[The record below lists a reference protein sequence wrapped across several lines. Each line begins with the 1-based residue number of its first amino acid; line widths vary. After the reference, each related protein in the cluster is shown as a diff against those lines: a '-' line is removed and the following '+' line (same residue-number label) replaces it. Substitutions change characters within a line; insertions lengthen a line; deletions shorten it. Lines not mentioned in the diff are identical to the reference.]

1 MLTSSHILI
10 GAAATSRPNM
20 RPWQIFLAWAGGFA
34 PDASIFLMVV
44 YSRLVNG
51 SGFDLWSNYD
61 GLYWQEPWQFYS
73 AISNSFPLW
82 AAVLA
87 GGFLLYRYSSKL
99 RPVGLAV
106 LIFSVGYFLHISV
119 DFVTHADDA
128 HVQFWPFSDWR
139 FNSPISYYQ
148 REYYGQIVSVL
159 EMGMGFGIVGY
170 LIYKFRQWFVRIAAV
185 LLAIPYFINLML
197 HF

>member
-10 GAAATSRPNM
+10 GAVAASRPNM
-20 RPWQIFLAWAGGFA
+20 RWWHIFLAWVGGFA

-51 SGFDLWSNYD
+51 PGVDLWNNPG
-61 GLYWQEPWQFYS
+61 GLYWQEPWQTYS

-82 AAVLA
+82 GAVLLC
-87 GGFLLYRYSSKL
+87 GLLLYRYSVKHKPL
-99 RPVGLAV
+99 GVV
-106 LIFSVGYFLHISV
+106 ILIFGIGYFLHISV

-139 FNSPISYYQ
+139 FNSPVSYYQ
-148 REYYGQIVSVL
+148 REYYGQIFSVL
-159 EMGMGFGIVGY
+159 EMIMGLSIVAY
-170 LIYKFRQWFVRIAAV
+170 LVLKFRRWPVRIAAV
-185 LLAIPYFINLML
+185 LMAIPYFISLML